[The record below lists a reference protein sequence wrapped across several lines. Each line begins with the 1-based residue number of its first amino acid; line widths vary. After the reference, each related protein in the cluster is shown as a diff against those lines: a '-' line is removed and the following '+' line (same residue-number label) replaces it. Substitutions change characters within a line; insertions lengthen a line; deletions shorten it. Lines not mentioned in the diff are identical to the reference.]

1 MKPAGRLS
9 HAAWLDAPEV
19 RAVMA
24 ALTAGGAAARFVG
37 GCVRD
42 TLAGRAVGDKDIATS
57 DPPETVLR
65 LLEAA
70 GLKAIPTGLD
80 HGTVTAIV
88 NHVPF
93 EITTLRHDVETD
105 GRRARVAFTDD
116 WLADAARRDFT
127 MNALYADLDGAY
139 YDPFDGA
146 ADLSAGRVRFV
157 GDAETRI
164 REDVLRILRF
174 FRFHAHFGR
183 GAPEAEGFAACRR
196 LANLLPTLS
205 GERVAAELL
214 KLLNAPEPAAT
225 VALMAEAGILA
236 PILPEAGSAARLRAL
251 VTVEG
256 ITVGADPIR
265 RLATLVDGGASA
277 ANAVCGRLRL
287 SNAQRELLARLVV
300 PAIRPDPE
308 WNGRAARGWLYRL
321 GAETFRDL
329 VLLAWADSVMAKGES
344 PRRDAEGWRGLLDLA
359 RTWRAPRLPVG
370 GEDVMALGVA
380 SGPEVGRLLGE
391 VEAWWIEGDFQAGR
405 TRALERLARIVEK
418 GKGRS

>member
-1 MKPAGRLS
+1 MKPTGRLPD
-9 HAAWLDAPEV
+9 AGWLGAPEV

-24 ALTAGGAAARFVG
+24 ALSDGGAVARFVG

-57 DPPETVLR
+57 APPEVVLR

-70 GLKAIPTGLD
+70 GLKAIPTGID
-80 HGTVTAIV
+80 HGTVTAV
-88 NHVPF
+88 ANHVPF

-127 MNALYADLDGAY
+127 MNALYADLDGTY
-139 YDPFDGA
+139 YDPFDGLP
-146 ADLSAGRVRFV
+146 DIKAGRVRFV

-174 FRFHAHFGR
+174 FRFHAHFGQ
-183 GAPEAEGFAACRR
+183 GAPEAEGYAACRK

-225 VALMAEAGILA
+225 VALMAEAGVLSA
-236 PILPEAGSAARLRAL
+236 SLPETGAPGRLRAL
-251 VTVEG
+251 VTIEG

-265 RLATLVDGGASA
+265 RLAALVDGGASA

-287 SNAQRELLARLVV
+287 SNAQRERITRLVAPPV
-300 PAIRPDPE
+300 RPDPK
-308 WNGRAARGWLYRL
+308 WSARTARGWLYRM

-329 VLLAWADSVMAKGES
+329 VLLAWADTVATTGAS
-344 PRRDAEGWRGLLDLA
+344 PRREAEAWRALLDLA
-359 RTWRAPRLPVG
+359 GTWRAPRFPIG
-370 GEDVMALGVA
+370 GEDVIALGVG
-380 SGPEVGRLLGE
+380 SGPEVGRLLAE
-391 VEAWWIEGDFQAGR
+391 AEAWWIEGDFQAGR
-405 TRALERLARIVEK
+405 APLLEQLAQFVKK
-418 GKGRS
+418 GKGPS

>member
-1 MKPAGRLS
+1 MKPAGRLTG
-9 HAAWLDAPEV
+9 AAWLGAPEV
-19 RAVMA
+19 GAVMA
-24 ALTAGGAAARFVG
+24 ALTASGAVARFVG

-57 DPPETVLR
+57 EPPDAVLR

-80 HGTVTAIV
+80 HGTVTAV
-88 NHVPF
+88 ANHVPF

-127 MNALYADLDGAY
+127 MNALYADLDGTY

-146 ADLSAGRVRFV
+146 ADLAAGRVRFV

-196 LANLLPTLS
+196 LSNLLPTLS

-214 KLLNAPEPAAT
+214 KLLKAPEPAST
-225 VALMAEAGILA
+225 VALMADAGVLA
-236 PILPEAGSAARLRAL
+236 AVLPEAGTSARLRAL

-256 ITVGADPIR
+256 VTVGADSVR

-277 ANAVCGRLRL
+277 AGAVAGRLRL
-287 SNAQRELLARLVV
+287 SNIQRQRLARLVV
-300 PAIRPDPE
+300 PPAHPNPD
-308 WNGRAARGWLYRL
+308 WNARTARGWLYRL

-329 VLLAWADSVMAKGES
+329 VLLAWADAATGAS
-344 PRRDAEGWRGLLDLA
+344 PRRDAEGWRALLDQA
-359 RTWRAPRLPVG
+359 ETWRVPRLPIG
-370 GEDVMALGVA
+370 GDDVMKLDVA

-391 VEAWWIEGDFQAGR
+391 VEAWWVDGDFQAGR
-405 TRALERLARIVEK
+405 TQALEQLARIMKKE
-418 GKGRS
+418 KGRS

>member
-9 HAAWLDAPEV
+9 GAGWLGAPEV

-24 ALTAGGAAARFVG
+24 ALTAGGATARFVG

-42 TLAGRAVGDKDIATS
+42 TLAGRTIGDKDIATS

-70 GLKAIPTGLD
+70 GFKAIPTGLD
-80 HGTVTAIV
+80 HGTVTAV
-88 NHVPF
+88 VHHVPF

-127 MNALYADLDGAY
+127 MNALYADFDGTY

-174 FRFHAHFGR
+174 FRFHAYFGQ
-183 GAPEAEGFAACRR
+183 GAPEAEGYTACRK

-214 KLLNAPEPAAT
+214 KLLNAPEPAST
-225 VALMAEAGILA
+225 VELMAEAGILTA
-236 PILPEAGSAARLRAL
+236 TLPETGTSARLRAL

-265 RLATLVDGGASA
+265 RLAALVDGGASA
-277 ANAVCGRLRL
+277 ANAVCRRLRL
-287 SNAQRELLARLVV
+287 SNAQRERLVCLVV
-300 PAIRPDPE
+300 PPVWPDSE
-308 WNGRAARGWLYRL
+308 WGARTARGWLYRM

-329 VLLAWADSVMAKGES
+329 VVLAWAGAIAARGES
-344 PRRDAEGWRGLLDLA
+344 PRLEAEGWRSLLDLA
-359 RTWRAPRLPVG
+359 KTWRVPRLPVG
-370 GEDVMALGVA
+370 GEDVMTLGVA
-380 SGPEVGRLLGE
+380 GGPEVGRLLGE

-405 TRALERLARIVEK
+405 AQALEQLARIVEK
-418 GKGRS
+418 GKDRS

>member
-1 MKPAGRLS
+1 MKPAGRLPD
-9 HAAWLDAPEV
+9 ADWLGAPEV
-19 RAVMA
+19 GAVMA
-24 ALTAGGAAARFVG
+24 ALTARGATARFVG

-65 LLEAA
+65 LLESA

-80 HGTVTAIV
+80 HGTVTAV
-88 NHVPF
+88 ANHVPF

-127 MNALYADLDGAY
+127 MNALYADADGTY
-139 YDPFDGA
+139 YDPFDGV
-146 ADLSAGRVRFV
+146 ADLMAGRVRFV

-183 GAPEAEGFAACRR
+183 GAPEVDGFAACRR

-205 GERVAAELL
+205 GERVATELL
-214 KLLNAPEPAAT
+214 KLLKAPEPTST
-225 VALMAEAGILA
+225 VALMAEAGILPA
-236 PILPEAGSAARLRAL
+236 ILPEAGSSTRLRAL

-265 RLATLVDGGASA
+265 RLATLVAGGASA
-277 ANAVCGRLRL
+277 AGAVAGRLRL
-287 SNAQRELLARLVV
+287 SNAQRERLARLVMP
-300 PAIRPDPE
+300 PARPDPD
-308 WNGRAARGWLYRL
+308 WNARAARVWLYRL
-321 GAETFRDL
+321 GAEAFRDL
-329 VLLAWADSVMAKGES
+329 VLLAWADAVAATGGS
-344 PRRDAEGWRGLLDLA
+344 PRRDAEGWRALLDQA
-359 RTWRAPRLPVG
+359 ETWRAPRLPVG
-370 GEDVMALGVA
+370 GEDVMTLGVD
-380 SGPEVGRLLGE
+380 SGPDVGRVLGE
-391 VEAWWIEGDFQAGR
+391 VEAWWVEGDFQAGR
-405 TRALERLARIVEK
+405 AQALEQLARIVEK
-418 GKGRS
+418 RKGRS

>member
-1 MKPAGRLS
+1 MKPAGRLTG
-9 HAAWLDAPEV
+9 AAWLGAPEV
-19 RAVMA
+19 GAVMA
-24 ALTAGGAAARFVG
+24 ALTASGAVARFVG

-57 DPPETVLR
+57 EPPDAVLR

-80 HGTVTAIV
+80 HGTVTAV
-88 NHVPF
+88 ANHVPF

-127 MNALYADLDGAY
+127 MNALYADLDGTY

-146 ADLSAGRVRFV
+146 ADLAAGRVRFV

-174 FRFHAHFGR
+174 FRFHTHFGH

-214 KLLNAPEPAAT
+214 KLLNAPEPAST
-225 VALMAEAGILA
+225 VALMTEAGILA
-236 PILPEAGSAARLRAL
+236 AILPEAGAPERLRAL

-256 ITVGADPIR
+256 IMAGADPIR
-265 RLATLVDGGASA
+265 RLAALVDGGASA

-287 SNAQRELLARLVV
+287 SNAQRERLARLVAPPV
-300 PAIRPDPE
+300 RPDPE
-308 WNGRAARGWLYRL
+308 WNARTARGWLYRL

-329 VLLAWADSVMAKGES
+329 VLLAWAGAIAARGES
-344 PRRDAEGWRGLLDLA
+344 PRGEAEGWRALLGLA
-359 RTWRAPRLPVG
+359 ETWRAPRLPIG
-370 GEDVMALGVA
+370 GEDVMTLGVA

-405 TRALERLARIVEK
+405 AQALEQLARIVEK

>member
-1 MKPAGRLS
+1 MKPAGHLTG
-9 HAAWLDAPEV
+9 AAWLAAPEV
-19 RAVMA
+19 GAVMA
-24 ALTAGGAAARFVG
+24 ALTTDGAVARFVG

-42 TLAGRAVGDKDIATS
+42 TLAGRTVGDKDIATS
-57 DPPETVLR
+57 APPEAVLR

-70 GLKAIPTGLD
+70 GLKAIPTGIE
-80 HGTVTAIV
+80 HGTVTAV
-88 NHVPF
+88 AHHVPF

-127 MNALYADLDGAY
+127 MNALYADTDGTY

-146 ADLSAGRVRFV
+146 ADLAAGRVRFV

-183 GAPEAEGFAACRR
+183 GAPEPEGFAACRR

-214 KLLNAPEPAAT
+214 KLLNAPDPAST
-225 VALMAEAGILA
+225 VALMVDAGVLA
-236 PILPEAGSAARLRAL
+236 AILPEAGVPVRLRAL

-256 ITVGADPIR
+256 ITIGADPIR
-265 RLATLVDGGASA
+265 RLAALVDGGASA

-287 SNAQRELLARLVV
+287 SNAQRERLARLVV
-300 PAIRPDPE
+300 PPVRPTPD
-308 WNGRAARGWLYRL
+308 WNARTARAWLYRL
-321 GAETFRDL
+321 GTEAVRDL
-329 VLLAWADSVMAKGES
+329 VLLAWADAVAATGAA
-344 PRRDAEGWRGLLDLA
+344 PRREAEGWRALLDLA
-359 RTWRAPRLPVG
+359 GTWRAPRLPVG
-370 GEDVMALGVA
+370 GEDVMTLGVA
-380 SGPEVGRLLGE
+380 GGPEVGRLLAQ
-391 VEAWWIEGDFQAGR
+391 VEAWWIEGDFEASR
-405 TRALERLARIVEK
+405 TQALEELTRIVKK
-418 GKGRS
+418 GKDRS